1 MTPVNE
7 LLIRESK
14 FTQMGIK
21 CQCVIESK
29 QMIGENISNKPII
42 MSGEKNDWFAT
53 LYVSGMG
60 CNDFAQM
67 KVCDTL

>member
-21 CQCVIESK
+21 CQCVIESE
-29 QMIGENISNKPII
+29 QMIGGNISSKPII
-42 MSGEKNDWFAT
+42 MSEKNDWFAT
-53 LYVSGMG
+53 LYVSGGMG
-60 CNDFAQM
+60 CNGFAQM
-67 KVCDTL
+67 NVCDTL

>member
-1 MTPVNE
+1 MPPVNE

-29 QMIGENISNKPII
+29 QMIGGNISNKPII
-42 MSGEKNDWFAT
+42 MSEKNDWFST

-60 CNDFAQM
+60 CNGFAQM

>member
-29 QMIGENISNKPII
+29 QMIGENISNMPMI

-53 LYVSGMG
+53 LYENGIR
-60 CNDFAQM
+60 CNDFTQM

>member
-42 MSGEKNDWFAT
+42 MSEKNDWFAT